1 MPNLKADT
9 IAISERMAR
18 DDERLLRHPYD
29 RIKHDQMTAWACA
42 NAILVY
48 LREPAALFG
57 EWRDATEG
65 YGQDHVDPIMAVNKI
80 RHWRGAG
87 AVKIDGYPR

>member
-1 MPNLKADT
+1 MPNLKADA

-18 DDERLLRHPYD
+18 DDERKLRHPYD
-29 RIKHDQMTAWACA
+29 RIKHDHMTAWACA

-48 LREPAALFG
+48 LGEPEALFG
-57 EWRDATEG
+57 EWRDATD
-65 YGQDHVDPIMAVNKI
+65 GQGSHVDAISMVNKI